1 MKSFEEILKS
11 ERLHIQ
17 NVGADG
23 LRAYLSHP
31 LYRLGDVAIIFSF
44 GGGWE
49 HASVSLKKRCPT
61 WEEMCMVKDI
71 FWKETECVLQFHPP
85 KSEYVNLH
93 PFCLHMWK
101 QVGVDNQTPEAWMI

>member
-11 ERLHIQ
+11 ER
-17 NVGADG
+17 
-23 LRAYLSHP
+23 
-31 LYRLGDVAIIFSF
+31 
-44 GGGWE
+44 
-49 HASVSLKKRCPT
+49 
-61 WEEMCMVKDI
+61 
-71 FWKETECVLQFHPP
+71 LQFHPP